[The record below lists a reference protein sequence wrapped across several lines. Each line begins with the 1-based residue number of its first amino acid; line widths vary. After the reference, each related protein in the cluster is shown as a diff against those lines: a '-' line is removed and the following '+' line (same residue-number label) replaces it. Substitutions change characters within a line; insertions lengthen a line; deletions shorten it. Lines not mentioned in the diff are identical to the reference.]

1 MLPLFLADSVAG
13 DTVLLVGEEARHA
26 AAVVRV
32 RVGERIRVSD
42 GVSEYVD
49 GIVIAV
55 AKHQVEVRVQSRFSA
70 PPADLRI
77 VVAQALA
84 KGDSSSTAVELLTE
98 VGVDEILPWSALRS
112 IAKWETTTTKGTVT
126 QVGKGRERWMS
137 VAREATKQSRRIV
150 IPKIGS
156 LHSTR
161 ELIARIHSADCA
173 IVLHES
179 GEEPI
184 AKIPLPNDGEVL
196 LIVGP
201 EGGIDESELEL
212 FRLAGAHIAVLGP
225 TVLRS
230 AHAGGVAAA
239 VVMSA
244 HW

>member
-13 DTVLLVGEEARHA
+13 ETVALVGDEARHA

-49 GIVIAV
+49 GVVIAV
-55 AKHQVEVRVQSRFSA
+55 AKNHVEVRVQSRFVL
-70 PPADLRI
+70 PPTDLRI

-84 KGDSSSTAVELLTE
+84 KGDSSSTAVDLLTE

-112 IAKWETTTTKGTVT
+112 VAKWENEKA
-126 QVGKGRERWMS
+126 GKGQERWRS
-137 VAREATKQSRRIV
+137 VAREASKQSRRIA

-161 ELIARIHSADCA
+161 ELITRIHSADCA

-184 AKIPLPNDGEVL
+184 AKISLPSNGEVL
-196 LIVGP
+196 LVVGP
-201 EGGIDESELEL
+201 EGGIDESEIEL
-212 FRLAGAHIAVLGP
+212 FRSAGAHIAVLGP

-230 AHAGGVAAA
+230 AHAGGIAAA
-239 VVMSA
+239 VVMSSR
-244 HW
+244 W

>member
-13 DTVLLVGEEARHA
+13 ETVALVGDEARHA

-49 GIVIAV
+49 GVVIAV
-55 AKHQVEVRVQSRFSA
+55 AKNHVEVRVQSRFVL
-70 PPADLRI
+70 PPTDLRI

-84 KGDSSSTAVELLTE
+84 KGDSSSTAVDLLTG

-112 IAKWETTTTKGTVT
+112 VAKWENEKASKG
-126 QVGKGRERWMS
+126 QERWRS
-137 VAREATKQSRRIV
+137 VAREASKQSRRIA

-184 AKIPLPNDGEVL
+184 AKISLPSNGEVL
-196 LIVGP
+196 LVVGP
-201 EGGIDESELEL
+201 EGGIDESEIEL
-212 FRLAGAHIAVLGP
+212 FRSAGAHIAVLGP

-230 AHAGGVAAA
+230 AHAGGIAAA
-239 VVMSA
+239 VVMSSR
-244 HW
+244 W

>member
-13 DTVLLVGEEARHA
+13 ETVALVGDEARHA
-26 AAVVRV
+26 AAVVRL
-32 RVGERIRVSD
+32 RVGERVRVSD
-42 GVSEYVD
+42 GVSDYVD
-49 GIVIAV
+49 GVVIAV
-55 AKHQVEVRVQSRFSA
+55 AKHQVEVRVQSRFVL
-70 PPADLRI
+70 PPTDLRI

-84 KGDSSSTAVELLTE
+84 KGDSSSTAVDLLTG

-112 IAKWETTTTKGTVT
+112 VAKWENEKASKG
-126 QVGKGRERWMS
+126 QERWRS
-137 VAREATKQSRRIV
+137 VAREASKQSRRIA

-184 AKIPLPNDGEVL
+184 AKISLPSNGEVL
-196 LIVGP
+196 LVVGP

-212 FRLAGAHIAVLGP
+212 FRSAGAHIAVLGS

-230 AHAGGVAAA
+230 AHAGGIAAA
-239 VVMSA
+239 VVMSTR
-244 HW
+244 W